1 MVHSAKNVAHMYMVQ
16 DVLVSDELFERRFV
30 CNLSACKGACCWE
43 GDWGAPLET
52 EELHILDAVFDALR
66 PFLNPEGRAVLESKG
81 RYAWFEEPKDYG
93 TPLLEDGRCAYL
105 TLEEGIAQCA
115 IEKAWE
121 AGAIDFRKPVS
132 CHLYPVRV
140 RRNRKAGFEALN
152 FDEWDI
158 CSPACRLGEELKV
171 PVFRFVRE
179 ALIRK
184 YGADFY
190 EELEAAYHQHLNGE
204 K

>member
-1 MVHSAKNVAHMYMVQ
+1 MYIIQ
-16 DVLVSDELFERRFV
+16 DVLVSSELFERRFV

-43 GDWGAPLET
+43 GDWGAPLES
-52 EELHILDAVFDALR
+52 EELHILDAIFDALR
-66 PFLNPEGRAVLESKG
+66 PFLSPEGSALLENQG

-105 TLEEGIAQCA
+105 TLEGGVAKCG

-121 AGAIDFRKPVS
+121 AGAVPFRKPVS

-140 RRNRKAGFEALN
+140 RRNRKADFEALN

-158 CSPACRLGEELKV
+158 CSPACRLGAELQV

-179 ALIRK
+179 ALVRK
-184 YGADFY
+184 YGAEFY
-190 EELEAAYHQHLNGE
+190 EELEAAYRQHLNGE
-204 K
+204 NDS